1 MTLPLFVAAA
11 AALLVTFVVIVHL
24 FGPGHEDAPERAL
37 VPPLEGEVTLRTT
50 YKYESGRLQAH
61 PVRVY
66 TQYYYPNQTVPK
78 GVVICLHGI
87 YAHSGGLTPLF
98 DDLLQRGYVVGAL
111 DFRGFGRT
119 SGRFGYIEKFSHNV
133 DDTLAFLETT
143 RAKFPGQKVFVVGIS
158 MGGLILLH
166 TLLRARQGLID
177 GSVLHAPPVLLA
189 DGVRPAAIV
198 EAVFR
203 VLVKV
208 FPKLPAIPTHGS
220 SRANSKEVEEAVET
234 SKQADALFYKGCLR
248 LGTGLNMLEATLDIQ
263 TQLHKIE
270 GPFCLIHGDSDRVC
284 AYEGSQR

>member
-143 RAKFPGQKVFVVGIS
+143 RAKFPGQKVFVVG
-158 MGGLILLH
+158 MTDRWL
-166 TLLRARQGLID
+166 T
-177 GSVLHAPPVLLA
+177 
-189 DGVRPAAIV
+189 
-198 EAVFR
+198 VFR